1 MKYSLTK
8 HIKRENLVEL
18 FQMLSDSIDEEIP
31 DIIWQGSEFEVD
43 IPQKEVA
50 CKIDYIGTKKGGEF
64 SLKIIWQDPSMEEK
78 KPKKLS
84 PKAAKRRQL
93 LEKAASATED
103 ALEDVG
109 VKFVEEEEDWMLDD
123 EFWEGRSEV
132 DEWDEDDFE
141 EDEW

>member
-1 MKYSLTK
+1 M
-8 HIKRENLVEL
+8 EL

-43 IPQKEVA
+43 IPLKDVV
-50 CKIDYIGTKKGGEF
+50 CKIDYLGTKKGGEF
-64 SLKIIWQDPSMEEK
+64 SLKILWQDPSAKEPEAK
-78 KPKKLS
+78 ELS

-93 LEKAASATED
+93 LEKAASPTED

-109 VKFVEEEEDWMLDD
+109 VKFVEEEEDWMLED
-123 EFWEGRSEV
+123 EFWEERTVV
-132 DEWDEDDFE
+132 DDWEEDDFE